1 MQLDQFQTLLRMLVE
16 RILEEIWPDE
26 TGVARVQQ
34 VGLFTLIFM
43 LQNTGEPV
51 TASRLAA
58 LTQQTQSLRSQQIV
72 HHVDARGIAAGSV
85 EALDEAAA
93 DWIVGGVEYDRY
105 GRGRSFCGKRGEICC
120 QTRCP

>member
-58 LTQQTQSLRSQQIV
+58 LTQQTQSQVHKQLQKLLEVDLIERTKFRPPSGKGQAFSLTVKYTPQARKLIEAMMQGVQQ
-72 HHVDARGIAAGSV
+72 SPP
-85 EALDEAAA
+85 
-93 DWIVGGVEYDRY
+93 
-105 GRGRSFCGKRGEICC
+105 
-120 QTRCP
+120 Q